1 MWQPF
6 FLFIQIQHMSSKT
19 QGACVCSGLC
29 IDLVTPIP
37 VYQPIFSNS
46 PSPFIKHLSVL
57 PRNYFDYLYLSPMI
71 FFLGID
77 NPVFSAD
84 DDQSIYMKFTPWL
97 SSEDTVVPSQR
108 ARVQIPYSP
117 NNFRRLTPIRL
128 SNKSTDSF
136 LLADGPEDRPRS
148 FLPESTHM

>member
-1 MWQPF
+1 M
-6 FLFIQIQHMSSKT
+6 
-19 QGACVCSGLC
+19 CVRNGLC
-29 IDLVTPIP
+29 IKLVIPIP

-46 PSPFIKHLSVL
+46 PSPFIKHLAVL
-57 PRNYFDYLYLSPMI
+57 PGNYFDYFYLSPMN

-77 NPVFSAD
+77 NPVFSVD
-84 DDQSIYMKFTPWL
+84 DDQSIYMKLSPWL

-117 NNFRRLTPIRL
+117 DNFRRLAPIRL